1 MNRLNASENNA
12 KIHDVAEFSVGAS
25 RLHMK
30 PITASYY
37 ILCTSERKRSVIYY
51 FNGISNIMMTKL
63 FVIMTSDSVLKS
75 FLKA

>member
-30 PITASYY
+30 PITANYY
-37 ILCTSERKRSVIYY
+37 MYVPVNEREV
-51 FNGISNIMMTKL
+51 
-63 FVIMTSDSVLKS
+63 
-75 FLKA
+75 